1 MYIRLRIS
9 LLSDIAKTIPKATA
23 EKNLHNLLIHVFD
36 SEFNKKVQNGKS
48 MGSYYLPSDITF
60 QEHTKEKFEAI
71 KKRMLRAEMLS
82 PKTVKNVLNAFNVP
96 PPQKKI
102 SCIIIRIINRE
113 TVESMTPNNAP
124 DIDYAVKAHV

>member
-23 EKNLHNLLIHVFD
+23 EKNLHNLLVHVFE

-82 PKTVKNVLNAFNVP
+82 PKTVKNILNAFNA
-96 PPQKKI
+96 PQKKI
-102 SCIIIRIINRE
+102 SCIIIRIMNRE
-113 TVESMTPNNAP
+113 TVKSMTPNNAP
-124 DIDYAVKAHV
+124 DIDYALKAHV